1 VAATVGVGATRITRA
16 PGTTGAE
23 VLAPG
28 SPLDLDAALVAGLDE
43 ILALTH
49 GDAGWIALSDGP
61 VFELACRRGIVDE
74 LAAAID
80 GARTDEGPVGQAFTT
95 RRAVTWRAVS
105 GSGAPAAA
113 GSGAAPATPAAGAA
127 LLALPLQTEKG
138 VFGVAVAFGAA
149 AAGCSGERLNRAEV
163 ACGRLADRVEQTVRL
178 REQLDHLDLQQRLLA
193 AVETVARSVTSGSL
207 ETTILAEAAH
217 LLDARQAVLLV
228 LRGDVLVASESFG
241 LDERAARLFV
251 VPLEDSVFGRA
262 VLNGETVVVDE
273 RDPAAGGV
281 LAAGGWRT
289 LLSTPLQSYHGT
301 YGALCV
307 FSDRPRR
314 YRDHERTVFRTFAA
328 HATIALDNRR
338 LIREK
343 DEMAVRDGLT
353 GVYNRSYL
361 ELALARTS
369 KEVRRNGG
377 VASVLF
383 LDLDGM
389 KQVNDGYGHE
399 AGDALLR
406 ILAGLLV
413 ESCRETDVV
422 ARYGGDEFVVL
433 MPGTDA
439 EGAGRVAGKVDDAIA
454 RHNETAAPAER
465 LSASMGRHSAG
476 GADLGDLL
484 READRRMYASKRSR
498 RRT

>member
-1 VAATVGVGATRITRA
+1 M
-16 PGTTGAE
+16 
-23 VLAPG
+23 
-28 SPLDLDAALVAGLDE
+28 
-43 ILALTH
+43 
-49 GDAGWIALSDGP
+49 
-61 VFELACRRGIVDE
+61 
-74 LAAAID
+74 
-80 GARTDEGPVGQAFTT
+80 RTE
-95 RRAVTWRAVS
+95 R
-105 GSGAPAAA
+105 
-113 GSGAAPATPAAGAA
+113 
-127 LLALPLQTEKG
+127 G
-138 VFGVAVAFGAA
+138 VFGVAVSFGEAA
-149 AAGCSGERLNRAEV
+149 AACSGERLAQAEA
-163 ACGRLADRVEQTVRL
+163 ACDRLAGRVEQTVRL

-193 AVETVARSVTSGSL
+193 AVETVARSVVSGSL
-207 ETTILAEAAH
+207 ETTILAEAAR

-228 LRGDVLVASESFG
+228 LRGDVLVASEAYG
-241 LDERAARLFV
+241 LDERTARLFV

-262 VLNGETVVVDE
+262 VLSGETVAVDG
-273 RDPAAGGV
+273 RDPTAGGA
-281 LAAGGWRT
+281 LAAAGWRT
-289 LLSTPLQSYHGT
+289 LLATPLQSYRGT

-307 FSDRPRR
+307 FSTRPRR
-314 YRDHERTVFRTFAA
+314 YRDHQKTVFRTFAA

-361 ELALARTS
+361 ELALSRTT

-399 AGDALLR
+399 AGDTLLR
-406 ILAGLLV
+406 RLAGLLV

-439 EGAGRVAGKVDDAIA
+439 DGARRVGGKVDEAIA
-454 RHNETAAPAER
+454 RHNETAPVAER
-465 LSASMGRHSAG
+465 LSASMGLHSAG

-484 READRRMYASKRSR
+484 READRRMYATKRSR